1 MAKIIKVM
9 VGNASFVKEEEFP
22 DEATAQKGEN
32 PTTEKF
38 TVKDISMEFTR
49 REIHIIILYH
59 SRSLH

>member
-38 TVKDISMEFTR
+38 TVEDISMEFTR
-49 REIHIIILYH
+49 WKRKPKADQ
-59 SRSLH
+59 